1 VIKVLDFYADW
12 CVPCKQLKPI
22 LDEIEKELNYV
33 TVEKINIEVNDEAA
47 DLYEIRSVPTLLI
60 FKDNIL
66 VDKIIGK
73 VPKNKIINT
82 IEKHK

>member
-1 VIKVLDFYADW
+1 MLKILEFYSTW
-12 CVPCKQLKPI
+12 CQPCKQLKPI
-22 LDEIEKELNYV
+22 LEEIEKEFSYV
-33 TVEKINIEVNDEAA
+33 AVEKINVEINDEAA
-47 DLYEIRSVPTLLI
+47 NLYEIRSVPTLLI

>member
-1 VIKVLDFYADW
+1 
-12 CVPCKQLKPI
+12 
-22 LDEIEKELNYV
+22 
-33 TVEKINIEVNDEAA
+33 VEKINVEINDEAA
-47 DLYEIRSVPTLLI
+47 NLYEIRSVPTLLI